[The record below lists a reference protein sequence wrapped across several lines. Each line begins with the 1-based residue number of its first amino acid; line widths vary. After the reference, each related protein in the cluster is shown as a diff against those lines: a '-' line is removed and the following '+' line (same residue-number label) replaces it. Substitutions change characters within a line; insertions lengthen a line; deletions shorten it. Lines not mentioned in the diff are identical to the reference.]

1 MLDVMPAH
9 MACPCVA
16 VSLWE
21 KKTLKKIIWRKTIAS
36 YKVFKKKNYK
46 AKFSTSLILKK

>member
-21 KKTLKKIIWRKTIAS
+21 KKNI
-36 YKVFKKKNYK
+36 KKNHMEKDYCK
-46 AKFSTSLILKK
+46 LQSFQEKKLQS